1 MKKQKQIR
9 SNWMFC
15 ICAAVTAAAGGL
27 GLVNAKPVL
36 AAESVGEEMVMG
48 EDISTD
54 AGVETAD
61 ELSENSW
68 GW

>member
-1 MKKQKQIR
+1 
-9 SNWMFC
+9 MFC